1 MLIRGR
7 GFSDVHLLRKV
18 NKNSHSPFVFP
29 ARLNC
34 LENSSETTAMISTQ
48 DYQLVASLHELS
60 LSFLPAGAKFP
71 PVLAQGSKSKLAP
84 PQFLAPRSV
93 AGLGL
98 RKFYPLF

>member
-7 GFSDVHLLRKV
+7 GFQGSDVYDVRLH

-29 ARLNC
+29 AKLNC

-71 PVLAQGSKSKLAP
+71 PVLAQGSKSYQTSPAP
-84 PQFLAPRSV
+84 VSGASDR
-93 AGLGL
+93 
-98 RKFYPLF
+98 